1 MFIKEVQLS
10 REAITKL
17 KKKYPNFSFSILYL
31 YTTPNTSPVP
41 HIWDI
46 LYMFAP
52 CIPDNWQW
60 NIAQIQLKG
69 DFPTEYGSM
78 INTTRNI
85 CIQLE
90 DISMSSKIKDTLIKV
105 SIQTKKPSDKI
116 GDLNKIIFLKKVIF
130 YMMIQT

>member
-1 MFIKEVQLS
+1 M
-10 REAITKL
+10 
-17 KKKYPNFSFSILYL
+17 
-31 YTTPNTSPVP
+31 P

-46 LYMFAP
+46 LYIFAP
-52 CIPDNWQW
+52 CILDHSQW
-60 NIAQIQLKG
+60 NIAQIQLKD

-78 INTTRNI
+78 INTTMNV

-90 DISMSSKIKDTLIKV
+90 DVSMSSKIKDTLIKV

-116 GDLNKIIFLKKVIF
+116 CDLNKIIFLKKVIF